1 MIDIYFTISAID
13 YEATFQ
19 TVFPAVLNKCKQAD
33 ASNVLLRLLAKL
45 DETAEPVLQGIMRY
59 FPQNIKDEFLCQCV
73 NSFGPTLTEKLNA
86 FLQTNS
92 WGKNF
97 VLDAVQVTRNE
108 GKILLIAENVRAD
121 YKALLE
127 TDAVQDKVEEV
138 VANFAGNGL
147 LAKLAAKA
155 AKGALKAAGEMA
167 PEELEKAGMILL
179 RRPDIQERLLDM
191 IGSALIHRGIAVT
204 LSEISVEQ
212 SASDMLPQAYVQQ
225 KFSLS
230 PELEDALLN
239 ALAEYLRG
247 II

>member
-1 MIDIYFTISAID
+1 M
-13 YEATFQ
+13 
-19 TVFPAVLNKCKQAD
+19 
-33 ASNVLLRLLAKL
+33 
-45 DETAEPVLQGIMRY
+45 
-59 FPQNIKDEFLCQCV
+59 
-73 NSFGPTLTEKLNA
+73 
-86 FLQTNS
+86 
-92 WGKNF
+92 
-97 VLDAVQVTRNE
+97 
-108 GKILLIAENVRAD
+108 
-121 YKALLE
+121 
-127 TDAVQDKVEEV
+127 
-138 VANFAGNGL
+138 
-147 LAKLAAKA
+147 
-155 AKGALKAAGEMA
+155 AGEMA